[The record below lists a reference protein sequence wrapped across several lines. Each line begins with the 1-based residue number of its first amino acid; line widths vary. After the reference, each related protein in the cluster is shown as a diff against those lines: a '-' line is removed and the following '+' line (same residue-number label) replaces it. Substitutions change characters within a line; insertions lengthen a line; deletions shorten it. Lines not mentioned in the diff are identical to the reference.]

1 MKENYYIYFSHLK
14 TLEKEITVSK
24 NDLDDLNHVNNVI
37 YIHWVQEIAKEHWK
51 SLVSNEIIKNYYWVL
66 LEHQI
71 KYLNPALLNDKIMI
85 KTYIEK
91 TEGIRSNRIVEI
103 YNRNNDKLLVKSKTI
118 WCLINAKTNK
128 PNRITDE
135 IRKAFNR

>member
-1 MKENYYIYFSHLK
+1 MKI
-14 TLEKEITVSK
+14 LEKEITVSK

-91 TEGIRSNRIVEI
+91 NEGIRSNRIVEI
-103 YNRNNDKLLVKSKTI
+103 YNSNNDKLLVKSKTI

>member
-1 MKENYYIYFSHLK
+1 MK

>member
-1 MKENYYIYFSHLK
+1 MK

-71 KYLNPALLNDKIMI
+71 KYLNPALLDDKIII

-91 TEGIRSNRIVEI
+91 TEGIRSERIVEI
-103 YNRNNDKLLVKSKTI
+103 YNRNNNKLLVKSKTI

-135 IRKAFNR
+135 IRQAFSH

>member
-1 MKENYYIYFSHLK
+1 MK

-91 TEGIRSNRIVEI
+91 NEGIRSNRIVEI

>member
-1 MKENYYIYFSHLK
+1 MKI
-14 TLEKEITVSK
+14 LEKEITVSK
-24 NDLDDLNHVNNVI
+24 NDLDDVNHVNNVI

-51 SLVSNEIIKNYYWVL
+51 SRVSNEMIKNYYWVL

>member
-1 MKENYYIYFSHLK
+1 MK

-135 IRKAFNR
+135 IREAFNR

>member
-1 MKENYYIYFSHLK
+1 MKI
-14 TLEKEITVSK
+14 LEKEITVSK

-51 SLVSNEIIKNYYWVL
+51 SLVSNEIIKNYYGVV

>member
-1 MKENYYIYFSHLK
+1 MK

-37 YIHWVQEIAKEHWK
+37 YVHWVQEIAKEHWK